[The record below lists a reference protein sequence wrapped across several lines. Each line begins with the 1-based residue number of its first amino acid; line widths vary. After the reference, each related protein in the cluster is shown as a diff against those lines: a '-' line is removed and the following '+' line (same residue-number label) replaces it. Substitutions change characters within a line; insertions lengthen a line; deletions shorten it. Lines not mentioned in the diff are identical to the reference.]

1 MMKALL
7 YKEWIKMRY
16 FYPLCAAVLLG
27 FTAYALLRIERVVTF
42 RGVSHVWEM
51 LLQKETVFIELLRY
65 LPLVSGVA
73 LAAVQFIPEMARKR
87 LKLTLHLPYP
97 QRRTMLLMTGFGL
110 VALTVL
116 FAVQAAALGAYL
128 QPLLA
133 PELVARILLTTGPW
147 YAAGLVLYLLT
158 VWTVIEPTWRR
169 RVANLLI
176 AAGVCRIFFLS
187 EVPQAYDGMLPWLV
201 GFLLCALFFPL
212 VSVYRFRQ
220 GCQD

>member
-1 MMKALL
+1 MTKALI

-16 FYPLCAAVLLG
+16 FYPLCAVALLG
-27 FTAYALLRIERVVTF
+27 FTAYALLRIERVITF

-51 LLQKETVFIELLRY
+51 LLQKETVFIEILQY
-65 LPLVSGVA
+65 LPLLSGVA
-73 LAAVQFIPEMARKR
+73 LALVQFVPEMARKR

-97 QRRTMLLMTGFGL
+97 QQRTILLMAGLGLGAL
-110 VALTVL
+110 VAL
-116 FAVQAAALGAYL
+116 FAVQAVVLGAYL
-128 QPLLA
+128 HTLLA
-133 PELVARILLTTGPW
+133 PELVARILLTTLPW
-147 YAAGLVLYLLT
+147 YLAGPVFYLLT
-158 VWTVIEPTWRR
+158 AWVCLEPTWRR
-169 RVANLLI
+169 RVANVLI